1 MSSVARRPATLAF
14 ARTDKISR
22 EDQYCGSR
30 MSLLTWRDQDLD
42 ENDHPRDPAG
52 YCSVMLVSEFR
63 C

>member
-22 EDQYCGSR
+22 EEQYGESGIFV
-30 MSLLTWRDQDLD
+30 LTWGSQDLN
-42 ENDHPRDPAG
+42 EYDHSRDPASD
-52 YCSVMLVSEFR
+52 CTMKLVSNTT